1 MTFSKHDHIFKF
13 AIFQEAAGETIVEA
27 VAEAL
32 NGTATKVPATPEG
45 MMIAYG
51 SLVLMALFPIFIGS
65 YRSVK
70 SHRDQQENLVKKRR
84 RRNIATKKILKF
96 YDKIV

>member
-1 MTFSKHDHIFKF
+1 M
-13 AIFQEAAGETIVEA
+13 
-27 VAEAL
+27 

-70 SHRDQQENLVKKRR
+70 SHRDQQENLVKNVPNKKKEIKNQYIFPSS
-84 RRNIATKKILKF
+84 RNKATKKNLKI
-96 YDKIV
+96 YSTNI